1 MQHLSNWLMTTL
13 KPHPKKEDVYQ
24 VTVNFS
30 GYSSL
35 ITTVSDLMKLCTV
48 AMLSDEPHISPVV
61 NSNRIDM
68 AGIMEL
74 ALQLMPYGE
83 AEFLDEMRNELF
95 VNAADDIEYEYNY
108 STIHILEEVTT

>member
-1 MQHLSNWLMTTL
+1 
-13 KPHPKKEDVYQ
+13 VYQ

-83 AEFLDEMRNELF
+83 AEFLDEMRNELS
-95 VNAADDIEYEYNY
+95 VNTADDIEYEYNY